1 MGTLKNKIEKR
12 EGEQEERTR
21 KIEMNKERWG
31 KKKKILHGD
40 FQIKP
45 GFNTCV
51 LN

>member
-31 KKKKILHGD
+31 KKKKSYMGIFKL
-40 FQIKP
+40 
-45 GFNTCV
+45 NLV
-51 LN
+51 LIPVC